1 MRAVGAVAVTMMAC
15 GRLAFDPLE
24 VPPTDRMYAI
34 AAGDQF
40 SCAVRANATVWCWGD
55 NAFGQIGDATGKPHP
70 TPSQITGLANIVA
83 IAAGSAH
90 ACALD
95 GTGQ

>member
-1 MRAVGAVAVTMMAC
+1 MMAC
-15 GRLAFDPLE
+15 GRLGFDPVELT
-24 VPPTDRMYAI
+24 PTAHVYTV

-55 NAFGQIGDATGKPHP
+55 NRYGQMGDATGKPRA
-70 TPSQITGLANIVA
+70 TPVQIAGLADIVA
-83 IAAGSAH
+83 VAAGSVH

-95 GTGQ
+95 GAGAVWCWGNNDVG